1 MKYMKAFKIVKEI
14 KNIKKYIDK
23 EVRRKNRK
31 DSNESILW
39 EYLWN
44 EYLIK
49 KKLENS
55 VGVIQLEQWRKN
67 YKRETKQKKTG
78 Q

>member
-1 MKYMKAFKIVKEI
+1 
-14 KNIKKYIDK
+14 
-23 EVRRKNRK
+23 
-31 DSNESILW
+31 
-39 EYLWN
+39 LWN